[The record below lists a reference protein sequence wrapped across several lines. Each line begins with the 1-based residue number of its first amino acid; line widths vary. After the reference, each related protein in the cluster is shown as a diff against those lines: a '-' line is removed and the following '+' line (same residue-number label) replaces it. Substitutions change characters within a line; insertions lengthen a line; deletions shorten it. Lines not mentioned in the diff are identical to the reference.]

1 MVLSHI
7 CILHL
12 SLSYFR
18 AQLLRARTFLSVS
31 EISWVINDGWS
42 EMGDIIKFDD
52 LFLYK
57 TNAVDHYHS
66 VWQKSVPGFSTQTDN
81 LKEWIGHAIKAG
93 QIQRDPDIFVSC
105 TLCEHAILGSWG
117 WSGIEMQF
125 IGIYKRRCFQKQNHL
140 LRSWLYIMAS
150 LIQIRRQIAWIC
162 TRPECV
168 FEISRFDF
176 DKVVPWMK
184 VLSRWNVIIIQ
195 RVYIIKQYDISAMI

>member
-1 MVLSHI
+1 MKVKKIHLVLSHI

-117 WSGIEMQF
+117 LKWHRNA
-125 IGIYKRRCFQKQNHL
+125 IYRNIQKTL
-140 LRSWLYIMAS
+140 FSK
-150 LIQIRRQIAWIC
+150 
-162 TRPECV
+162 TKP
-168 FEISRFDF
+168 
-176 DKVVPWMK
+176 PPK
-184 VLSRWNVIIIQ
+184 VLDLYHGLINPNPKTNCLDLYETWVC
-195 RVYIIKQYDISAMI
+195 VWDISFWFW